1 MSGDPCVIFAGGGS
15 GGHLSPGLAI
25 HERLQEISPQ
35 SKSIFVCST
44 RAIDATMLGEA
55 GVTFVPIPAVPPSR
69 KPAAAVKF
77 LLNHRRSKAMVRRL
91 IREHGVTAVITLGG
105 FVAPS
110 VVSAAKSAN
119 IPVLVMNLDNPPGR
133 ANQWMAKRAN
143 LVLSA
148 VPLPD
153 RPGFAKE
160 VVGMPIRR
168 RAIAPGDAVL
178 CRRKLGLDPSMPVL
192 LITGASQGATS
203 MNQMFVEL
211 ARTSPGF
218 FDGWQVLHLA
228 GHGADDAVREAYTAA
243 GVKSVTVAF
252 LNEMG
257 LAWGAADLAVS
268 RAGASS
274 VAEAAANAVPTVFL
288 PYPYHA
294 DMHQKFNAQPLVDQ
308 GGAIIVMDKID
319 AATNVRE
326 TAPAIQSLMQN
337 AQARAVMRERL
348 RSAAWPD
355 AALRVA
361 QTLASGF

>member
-1 MSGDPCVIFAGGGS
+1 MSREPCSIFAGGGS

-55 GVTFVPIPAVPPSR
+55 GVTFVPIPAVPPSK

-77 LLNHRRSKAMVRRL
+77 LLNHQRSKAMVRSL
-91 IREHGVTAVITLGG
+91 IREHGVTGVITLGG

-110 VVSAAKSAN
+110 VVSAARAAN
-119 IPVLVMNLDNPPGR
+119 VPVLVMNLDNPPGR

-168 RAIAPGDAVL
+168 RAIAPADAQT
-178 CRRKLGLDPSMPVL
+178 CRATLGLDPAMPVL

-203 MNQMFVEL
+203 MNEMFMEL

-218 FDGWQVLHLA
+218 FNGWQVLHLT
-228 GHGADDAVREAYTAA
+228 GQGVDEVVRKAYAAA
-243 GVKSVTVAF
+243 GVKALTVAF
-252 LNEMG
+252 LNDMG
-257 LAWGAADLAVS
+257 LAWGAADLAIS

-274 VAEAAANAVPTVFL
+274 VAEAAANAVPSVFL

-308 GGAIIVMDKID
+308 GAAMIVMDKIG
-319 AATNVRE
+319 ALNNIRE

-337 AQARAVMRERL
+337 AQARDLMRARL
-348 RSAAWPD
+348 RAAAWTD
-355 AALRVA
+355 AAMTVA
-361 QTLASGF
+361 QTVASGF